1 MHDHSP
7 VIALLLGLGAVS
19 RMTDDRQ
26 IVEARTRSA
35 ISGLDIRVAEPQ
47 PVIQSSIPL
56 PAAP

>member
-1 MHDHSP
+1 MHDHLP

-35 ISGLDIRVAEPQ
+35 SHLR
-47 PVIQSSIPL
+47 S
-56 PAAP
+56 